1 MANKKATH
9 TVVHPKL
16 YLAVEGKLQHVP
28 AGTGISL
35 TTGQAKKA
43 GNKVVSISASKTVEI
58 STDAKAEAEAKAK
71 AEAEKA
77 EAEAKAA
84 AAAK

>member
-28 AGTGISL
+28 QGTGISL
-35 TTGQAKKA
+35 TAGQAEKA
-43 GNKVVSISASKTVEI
+43 GNKVISISASKTVEVG
-58 STDAKAEAEAKAK
+58 TDADAEAKA
-71 AEAEKA
+71 KA